1 MAGIQ
6 SHHDLVVWQK
16 AMDLAVEVY
25 SLARRLPS
33 AENYRMI
40 AQMTR
45 AVVSVP
51 ANIAEGR
58 ARSTR
63 KDYGNFLA
71 ITQGSLAETETY
83 ILLSIR
89 LSYLSE
95 EHAES
100 ALSLVGEIGRM
111 LTALRKRLTPK

>member
-1 MAGIQ
+1 MTEIRT
-6 SHHDLVVWQK
+6 HRDLVVWQK

-25 SLARRLPS
+25 ALAKHLPS
-33 AENYRMI
+33 AENFRMI
-40 AQMTR
+40 AQITR

-63 KDYGNFLA
+63 KDYANFLA
-71 ITQGSLAETETY
+71 IAQGSLAETETY
-83 ILLSIR
+83 LLLCIR
-89 LSYLSE
+89 LGFLTAGE
-95 EHAES
+95 TDQ
-100 ALSLVGEIGRM
+100 ALSLAGEIGRM